1 MNVVAGVDVGNS
13 TTEVVLGRV
22 VDGRVEVLGAGRA
35 PTRRAKGSPAS
46 LDGAADLVRRLARR
60 HGVRVTAAA
69 VAPLRPVT
77 TTTVTVPETSVRTG
91 RLRVVSS
98 GSATAGGP
106 GLGVGRP
113 YAVGSAPP
121 PEGRVVAVVPAGTGF
136 RAAVDA
142 LGAVAASGRLA
153 AVVLADD
160 EAVLVANRLAVTV
173 PVVDETDTA
182 AALRAALV
190 AVEVTERG
198 RPLRTLADPLRLR
211 DLLGLGPEELADAAA
226 LCTLLRDDGNA
237 VVALDS
243 AAAAP
248 VEDEPGWLS
257 LLGEGRCPLP
267 VGLPMLRAGVVG
279 DVTAYAGPPDLEEHA
294 VDDLW
299 AVDLAAASARVRAR
313 RAGVAGRPVGL
324 ATLHADA
331 PYADPAPALAD
342 RLGVP
347 VRLAASEAMAARDGA
362 LSTPGA
368 PHDALV
374 IDLGGGTIDAVAG
387 DCSVVAAGGGMLLS
401 VAVGATAGISPAAAE
416 HVKRGPAHRVEAPQV
431 LLAEDGTRSFLDRPA
446 PADAVGHLVVD
457 GPAGLL
463 PFHRTLAPG
472 EWRALRLQLKVD
484 VLGANVARAL
494 RTLGVQPEAVVVVG
508 GPAGDDEVLTAV
520 AGALPP
526 GTAVGRGDVGG
537 AASNLGHRFA
547 VAYGLLTAG

>member
-1 MNVVAGVDVGNS
+1 MSVVAGVDVGNS

-22 VDGRVEVLGAGRA
+22 DGDRVEVVGAGRA
-35 PTRRAKGSPAS
+35 PTRRAKGSPES
-46 LDGAADLVRRLARR
+46 LDGAAALVRRLARR
-60 HGVRVTAAA
+60 HGVRVAAAA

-77 TTTVTVPETSVRTG
+77 TVTVTVPEPTVRTG

-98 GSATAGGP
+98 GSATPGGP
-106 GLGVGRP
+106 GLGIGRP
-113 YAVGSAPP
+113 YAVGSPP
-121 PEGRVVAVVPAGTGF
+121 PEEGPVVAVAAAGTGF
-136 RAAVDA
+136 RATVDA
-142 LGAVAASGRLA
+142 LAPVAASGRLV

-160 EAVLVANRLAVTV
+160 EAVLVANRIPVNV
-173 PVVDETDTA
+173 PVVDEADTA
-182 AALRAALV
+182 SALRATLV
-190 AVEVTERG
+190 AVEVTEAG
-198 RPLRTLADPLRLR
+198 RPLRALTDPLRLR
-211 DLLGLGPEELADAAA
+211 DAFGLLPEELADAAA
-226 LCTLLRDDGNA
+226 LCAVLRDDTNA
-237 VVALDS
+237 VVALDV
-243 AAAAP
+243 AAAAVP
-248 VEDEPGWLS
+248 AEEQGWLV
-257 LLGEGRCPLP
+257 LAGDGRCEFPAGLGLLRSRS
-267 VGLPMLRAGVVG
+267 VGA
-279 DVTAYAGPPDLEEHA
+279 VTAYALPPDLAQHA

-299 AVDLAAASARVRAR
+299 AVDLATVSAQVRAR

-331 PYADPAPALAD
+331 PYADPAAALAD

-347 VRLAASEAMAARDGA
+347 VRLVGSEAVAARAGA

-368 PHDALV
+368 PGDALV

-387 DCSVVAAGGGMLLS
+387 EHAVVAAGGGALLS
-401 VAVGATAGISPAAAE
+401 AAVGATTGISPAAAE

-431 LLAEDGTRSFLDRPA
+431 LLAEDGTRAFLDRPA
-446 PADAVGHLVVD
+446 PADTVGHLVVD

-494 RTLGVQPEAVVVVG
+494 RTLAAEPAAVVVVG
-508 GPAGDDEVLTAV
+508 GAAGDDEVLTAV

-537 AASNLGHRFA
+537 ELGHRFA